1 MYCYNQDKPI
11 DVKTIWHCLH
21 ADIVQLFSWFES
33 IKMSGIK
40 ETANEPN
47 IKENSNQMYLD
58 CLPMLCHFYL
68 KTSVHESIND
78 IYPYFQTKTQSN
90 C

>member
-1 MYCYNQDKPI
+1 
-11 DVKTIWHCLH
+11 
-21 ADIVQLFSWFES
+21 
-33 IKMSGIK
+33 MSGIK

-68 KTSVHESIND
+68 KTSAHESIID